1 MPRIKE
7 EYDVVI
13 IGSGLGGLLCGYVL
27 AQEGKSVCI
36 LEKNAQIGGNL
47 QTFKRDKVKFDSGV
61 HYIGGLEK
69 GQALYPFFKYFNLLD
84 NVEKELLDQDGYD
97 IISFENDEIL
107 YPHGQGYDNFVKQLL
122 KYFPHEE
129 EGLRKYC
136 EEIKRI
142 CEKFEWYNLHID
154 YTETDEMS
162 VFGLSAKEVIES
174 CTSNQKLQQV
184 LAGSNLLYAGD
195 GDTSPFYI
203 HALIIDSYIGS
214 AYKLKH
220 SDQIS
225 KQLRKDIKKMGGE
238 IFINSEVIKIENS
251 SKLVEHV
258 TLSNG
263 QHVRGKQFISN
274 MHPTQTFRLLNT
286 DGLRK
291 VNVNRMLQL
300 ENTTSSFILYIKL
313 KPDTFKFSNYNR
325 YHFIDQDVWSA
336 HNYDS
341 ENWVKGLAIFN
352 SRPNNDTSYAH
363 TLTAIAYMNYED
375 VKKWEDSFNTTLSEN
390 ERSEEYV
397 RFKKEKAEE
406 LINALSKLYPGF
418 SDCIE
423 NYYTAT
429 PLTQRDYIGAIEGGL
444 YGIKKDY
451 NAPVKSFISANTKL
465 DNLFLTGQNIVLHG
479 VLGVTISAMV
489 TCQFMLGKKYM
500 LDKIKAFV

>member
-1 MPRIKE
+1 MPKIKE

-61 HYIGGLEK
+61 HYIGGLDK
-69 GQALYPFFKYFNLLD
+69 GQALYPFFKYFNLFE
-84 NVEKELLDQDGYD
+84 NVEKELLDKDGYD
-97 IISFENDEIL
+97 VISFENDDIL
-107 YPHGQGYDNFVKQLL
+107 YPHGQGYENFVQQLL
-122 KYFPHEE
+122 KHFPKEE

-136 EEIKRI
+136 DEIKRI

-162 VFGLSAKEVIES
+162 AFSLSAKEVIAD
-174 CTSNQKLQQV
+174 CTSDQKLQKV
-184 LAGSNLLYAGD
+184 LAGSNLLYAGE
-195 GDTSPFYI
+195 GDSSPFYI

-238 IFINSEVIKIENS
+238 IFINTEVTKIENTA
-251 SKLVEHV
+251 KQVQYV
-258 TLSNG
+258 VLSDG
-263 QHVRGKQFISN
+263 QTIKGKQFISN
-274 MHPTQTFRLLNT
+274 MHPTQTFKLLNT
-286 DGLRK
+286 EGLRK

-300 ENTTSSFILYIKL
+300 ENTVSSFILYIKL
-313 KPDTFKFSNYNR
+313 KPDTFKFSNSNR
-325 YHFIDQDVWSA
+325 YHFIEDDVW
-336 HNYDS
+336 NTQKNGP
-341 ENWVKGLAIFN
+341 ENKLKALAIFN
-352 SRPNNDTSYAH
+352 SRPSKDTEYSH
-363 TLTAIAYMNYED
+363 TLTAMAYMNYEE
-375 VKKWEDSFNTTLSEN
+375 VRKWENSFNTTLSES
-390 ERSEEYV
+390 ERSGEYV
-397 RFKKEKAEE
+397 KFKREKAEE
-406 LINALSKLYPGF
+406 LIAALSTVYPGF
-418 SDCIE
+418 TDCIE
-423 NYYTAT
+423 SYYTAT

-444 YGIKKDY
+444 YGIKKDF

-465 DNLFLTGQNIVLHG
+465 DNLFLTGQNVILHG

-489 TCQFMLGKKYM
+489 TCQFILGKKYM
-500 LDKIKAFV
+500 LDKLKAYV